1 LIPLKLTIEGLFSYK
16 ERVEIDF
23 SHLMEAKLFGIF
35 GSVGS
40 GKSTIL
46 DALTLAIYGEIDRI
60 NKQENRAYNLMNLRS
75 NTLFIELEFD
85 VKGTRYRSIVNGKR
99 KESNHEHVVM
109 TRKGYV
115 FSEKW
120 EPVDVSSFAT
130 VIGLSYENFR
140 RTMII
145 PQGKFQEF
153 LKLGD
158 KDRVQMFKT
167 LFYLDKYDL
176 YDRTSALF
184 SKNKDLIIEL
194 QAKLSQLNPELSK
207 TTVIAKE
214 LEKETL
220 FKKNMLI
227 KKDVDS
233 FETRDRLLTA
243 AAELFLKLKKIKEN
257 FISLNNQKNVFL
269 DKKIIIEKYRTY
281 QSEFKDL
288 VVLHR
293 RTKKNSAEIMAKKA
307 TFLRVF
313 LEDQK
318 KHVRLT
324 NHQKKIDLESISL
337 IKWEEDIHDINLLIQ
352 ISELCQKKGPA
363 KKQLQQSKKEQMDAD
378 GKLKQLVKKLDE
390 ERGLKKIF
398 LETKPSI
405 EITNN
410 LSQWFLEKER
420 IESECRQLQLNKKD
434 RVSRVRDHLKNIDKN
449 FNYQL
454 EKELD
459 DDVSNVNF
467 DVLISLLKSK
477 TKNILKKISL
487 EKKVASKTF
496 SELKTKH
503 MVNLMSDEIVI
514 GKKCPLCKSNV
525 DHYQPSMLD
534 ESVPLA
540 DVEDKQKQVEIYI
553 KDEALITEIKDKIG
567 PLEIEFKELM
577 SKIENVNKKMGVHQ
591 KLFEPFDK
599 FKFMDDSMTK
609 NNERIK
615 SFSNKHIE
623 IDDNLNKLIMKQDHL
638 NSFINNL
645 EKKASEINQISDN
658 LMTQQ
663 KTLESQLKHPL
674 RNKNKL
680 NSSNTSDDYMIT
692 KSRELS
698 VEKEKLE
705 KGITTLKLEKMKT
718 DRMFDES
725 RLTLKEGE
733 IKLQEVTAT
742 FNELTI
748 YFQRITEE
756 LNGRLGKLNTTLKE
770 VDGVLALN
778 IDIEKG
784 EEELKEFETK
794 LTLAEAL
801 KKDLMERSI
810 EAPYNETEH
819 HKIKKALMEQKEI
832 LRQNDQLM
840 GRIENKIEQMEREL
854 GLKETLGKDLTVQL
868 ERKSSLSILKEL
880 FKGNRFVNYVSTQYL
895 QQLCFESNKRFFRMT
910 KQQLKLTVNQD
921 NQFCVIDYLNEGK
934 IRGISSLSGGQLF
947 QASLALALSL
957 SETIKA
963 QLNYSQNFFFID
975 EGFGM
980 LDQEAIEIVM
990 ETLHELRNENHVVGL
1005 ISHVDSLKNEI
1016 PVFLKTFN
1024 HPEKGTQLTKSW
1036 EN

>member
-1 LIPLKLTIEGLFSYK
+1 MIPLKLTIEGLFSYK

-99 KESNHEHVVM
+99 KESNHEHIVM

-363 KKQLQQSKKEQMDAD
+363 KKQLEQLKKEQMDAD

-398 LETKPSI
+398 
-405 EITNN
+405 
-410 LSQWFLEKER
+410 QF
-420 IESECRQLQLNKKD
+420 
-434 RVSRVRDHLKNIDKN
+434 
-449 FNYQL
+449 Y
-454 EKELD
+454 
-459 DDVSNVNF
+459 
-467 DVLISLLKSK
+467 
-477 TKNILKKISL
+477 
-487 EKKVASKTF
+487 
-496 SELKTKH
+496 
-503 MVNLMSDEIVI
+503 VI
-514 GKKCPLCKSNV
+514 IFYN
-525 DHYQPSMLD
+525 
-534 ESVPLA
+534 
-540 DVEDKQKQVEIYI
+540 
-553 KDEALITEIKDKIG
+553 
-567 PLEIEFKELM
+567 
-577 SKIENVNKKMGVHQ
+577 
-591 KLFEPFDK
+591 
-599 FKFMDDSMTK
+599 
-609 NNERIK
+609 
-615 SFSNKHIE
+615 
-623 IDDNLNKLIMKQDHL
+623 
-638 NSFINNL
+638 
-645 EKKASEINQISDN
+645 
-658 LMTQQ
+658 
-663 KTLESQLKHPL
+663 
-674 RNKNKL
+674 
-680 NSSNTSDDYMIT
+680 
-692 KSRELS
+692 
-698 VEKEKLE
+698 
-705 KGITTLKLEKMKT
+705 
-718 DRMFDES
+718 
-725 RLTLKEGE
+725 
-733 IKLQEVTAT
+733 
-742 FNELTI
+742 TI
-748 YFQRITEE
+748 Y
-756 LNGRLGKLNTTLKE
+756 
-770 VDGVLALN
+770 
-778 IDIEKG
+778 
-784 EEELKEFETK
+784 
-794 LTLAEAL
+794 
-801 KKDLMERSI
+801 
-810 EAPYNETEH
+810 Y
-819 HKIKKALMEQKEI
+819 
-832 LRQNDQLM
+832 
-840 GRIENKIEQMEREL
+840 
-854 GLKETLGKDLTVQL
+854 
-868 ERKSSLSILKEL
+868 
-880 FKGNRFVNYVSTQYL
+880 
-895 QQLCFESNKRFFRMT
+895 
-910 KQQLKLTVNQD
+910 
-921 NQFCVIDYLNEGK
+921 
-934 IRGISSLSGGQLF
+934 
-947 QASLALALSL
+947 
-957 SETIKA
+957 
-963 QLNYSQNFFFID
+963 
-975 EGFGM
+975 
-980 LDQEAIEIVM
+980 
-990 ETLHELRNENHVVGL
+990 
-1005 ISHVDSLKNEI
+1005 
-1016 PVFLKTFN
+1016 
-1024 HPEKGTQLTKSW
+1024 
-1036 EN
+1036 